1 MISESVVLGIIISVF
16 DVMVAT
22 TFSSSKLLRHQDTD
36 LIRDLVCY
44 ITLWKF
50 SISLILLDEDI
61 FD

>member
-22 TFSSSKLLRHQDTD
+22 TFSSSKLLSHQDTD
-36 LIRDLVCY
+36 LRRDLVCY
-44 ITLWKF
+44 ITLWNF

-61 FD
+61 ID